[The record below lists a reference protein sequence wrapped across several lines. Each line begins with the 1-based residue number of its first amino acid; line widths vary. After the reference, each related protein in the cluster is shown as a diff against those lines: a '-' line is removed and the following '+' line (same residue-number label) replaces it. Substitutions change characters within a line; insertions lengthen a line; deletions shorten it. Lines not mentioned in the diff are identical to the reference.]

1 MVAPQSL
8 LGQTVSH
15 YRIVE
20 KIGVGGMGEVYRAHD
35 EELNRDVALKFLP
48 AGALP
53 DETIRKRFRKEA
65 LALAKLNHPN
75 VATIHEFVTQDGID
89 FLVME
94 CVPGRS
100 LAQELTGTAIPEK
113 RLIALASQV
122 AQALQEAH
130 DRGVVHRDL
139 KPANIMITP
148 RGLAKVLDFGL
159 ADQLRSASEKTTID
173 SVNQSRAVVGTVP
186 YMAPEQL
193 LGEMTDARTDIYGL
207 GAVLYHM
214 ATGQPPFREEVSAR
228 LTDAILH
235 RAPVSPHI
243 LSAYLSLE
251 LERIMLK
258 CLEKDPENRY
268 QSAKELEVDLR
279 RLSMPNSSD
288 LILGVAAVGSA
299 RALIMRSCRII
310 AAIQLV
316 YAVPFACAWLEG
328 ARTLARTPV
337 SARTSWAGVAI
348 TWALSLGLI
357 AVYLTTAWT
366 VRRGEK
372 RMIRS
377 FIRWFP
383 LHIFLDL
390 LGLAALM
397 GMAVKFNFLVV
408 YLLLL
413 PFGAILPFY
422 QRLLAKKAL
431 AQMQEG

>member
-1 MVAPQSL
+1 MTAPQSL

-15 YRIVE
+15 FRIVE
-20 KIGVGGMGEVYRAHD
+20 KIGAGGMGDVYRAHD
-35 EELNRDVALKFLP
+35 EELDRDVALKFLP
-48 AGALP
+48 AGAVP
-53 DETIRKRFRKEA
+53 DEAIRKRFRKEA

-113 RLIALASQV
+113 RLIPLASQL

-148 RGLAKVLDFGL
+148 NGLAKVLDFGL
-159 ADQLRSASEKTTID
+159 ADRLRPASQETTID
-173 SVNQSRAVVGTVP
+173 SVNKSRVVVGTLP

-193 LGEMTDARTDIYGL
+193 LGEITDARTDIYGL

-235 RAPVSPHI
+235 RAPVPPRI
-243 LSAYLSLE
+243 LSAHLSPG

-258 CLEKDPENRY
+258 CLEKEPDNRY

-279 RLSMPNSSD
+279 RLSKPNSSD
-288 LILGVAAVGSA
+288 LVPGVATNGSS
-299 RALIMRSCRII
+299 RSLIMRLCRTI
-310 AAIQLV
+310 ALIQLV
-316 YAVPFACAWLEG
+316 YAAPFACAWFEG
-328 ARTLARTPV
+328 ARTLAKSPV
-337 SARTSWAGVAI
+337 SAQAGWAAMAI

-357 AVYLTTAWT
+357 AAYLTTAWS

-372 RMIRS
+372 RSVRS
-377 FIRWFP
+377 FVRWFP

-390 LGLAALM
+390 LGLAALV